1 MSNTIDKNKDLVEF
15 VRLVGEERRVGNTL
29 ASVSRHWQGDRERF
43 LFVSPHDDD
52 VALGA
57 GLFVQLAQRENIPV
71 YILIVTD
78 GSMGYCTKEQKDKI
92 SEIRQKE
99 TYDCYQSLGVP
110 DENIIW
116 LAFPD
121 CRLNY
126 YRGRRFSDSNDWTK
140 YEGFIGLQ
148 NSFTH
153 WIRKIAPT
161 QCFLPTSSDLH
172 PDHKIVHEEFLI
184 SLFHASGN
192 IWPELGESI
201 EKVPFVHEM
210 GVYCDFPEPPKVRIQ
225 TPEAYLEKKL
235 NAIAA
240 FKSQKQI
247 ASLIDI
253 VRKSGP
259 YEYLRELNFKLYQPM
274 AYYDM
279 FEKKHHIP
287 FIR

>member
-1 MSNTIDKNKDLVEF
+1 MGDSTSKNKDLVEF
-15 VRLVGEERRVGNTL
+15 VRLVGEERRVGDTL
-29 ASVSRHWQGDRERF
+29 SSVSRHWQGDRERF
-43 LFVSPHDDD
+43 LFISPHDDD

-57 GLFVQLAQRENIPV
+57 GLFIQLAQRENIPV

-99 TYDCYQSLGVP
+99 TYDCYKSLGVP

-140 YEGFIGLQ
+140 FEGFIGLQ

-172 PDHKIVHEEFLI
+172 PDHKIVHEELLI

-210 GVYCDFPEPPKVRIQ
+210 GVYCDFPEPPKVRLQ

>member
-1 MSNTIDKNKDLVEF
+1 MSDSISKKKDLVEF
-15 VRLVGEERRVGNTL
+15 VRLVGEERRAGDTL
-29 ASVSRHWQGDRERF
+29 AGVSRHWQGDRERF
-43 LFVSPHDDD
+43 LFISPHDDD

-57 GLFVQLAQRENIPV
+57 GLFIQLAQRENIPV

-99 TYDCYQSLGVP
+99 TYDCYKSLGVP

-140 YEGFIGLQ
+140 HEGFIGLQ

-172 PDHKIVHEEFLI
+172 PDHKIVHEELLI

-201 EKVPFVHEM
+201 KKVPFVHEM

-259 YEYLRELNFKLYQPM
+259 YEYLRELNFKLYQPT